1 MKHTP
6 IACCAF
12 CGDDAT
18 QRAEDGT
25 AVCENCFWMYKP
37 KKLLLGKSRGTGGV
51 A

>member
-18 QRAEDGT
+18 QRALDGT
-25 AVCENCFWMYKP
+25 PVCENCAPRYKP
-37 KKLLLGKSRGTGGV
+37 TRGSKK
-51 A
+51 